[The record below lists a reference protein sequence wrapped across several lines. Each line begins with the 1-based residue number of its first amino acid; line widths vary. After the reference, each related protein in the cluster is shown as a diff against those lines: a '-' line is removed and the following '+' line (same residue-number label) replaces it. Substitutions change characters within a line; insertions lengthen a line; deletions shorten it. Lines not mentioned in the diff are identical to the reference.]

1 MTEAEHQQLTTYA
14 ALALHD
20 DGADITAAAISKM
33 IEAAGASVPAYYPML
48 WARMLNAKGCG
59 NLLAS
64 GGGGGGGAAA
74 AGGDAG
80 GAAPEAKKEEVKEE
94 EEEEDMEEPAE
105 NMVDAESD
113 LNGEEANAN

>member
-1 MTEAEHQQLTTYA
+1 MTEATHQQLTTYA

-64 GGGGGGGAAA
+64 GGGGGGGGGGGAAA

-94 EEEEDMEEPAE
+94 EEEEDM
-105 NMVDAESD
+105 DFD
-113 LNGEEANAN
+113 LFG

>member
-64 GGGGGGGAAA
+64 GGGGGGGGGGAAA

-94 EEEEDMEEPAE
+94 EEEEDM
-105 NMVDAESD
+105 DFD
-113 LNGEEANAN
+113 LFG